1 MDRISFIA
9 SLTKGLKSVVDC
21 GIDHGYTL
29 ISAIR
34 DYGVSFGYGID
45 VNKDPLEA
53 ARINIEKAGLTDKT
67 KLILSDGLQDLE
79 ENMKEQPEGLIIT
92 GMGGSLITEIL
103 SYDLDLSK
111 SFKRL
116 ILSAHNDTPKLR
128 YFLINRGFKIT
139 EEYMLEEN
147 NHIYE
152 VIVAT
157 TEPLTK
163 KYDYYDMVFGP
174 ILRKEK
180 SQLFI
185 KKYTQTLN
193 QTKIALENAKDEVQ
207 ISKLKMT
214 KAMIEEVLK

>member
-1 MDRISFIA
+1 MDRIDFIA
-9 SLTKGLKSVVDC
+9 SLTKGLKSVGDC

-29 ISAIR
+29 ISALR
-34 DYGVSFGYGID
+34 DYGVSYGIGID

-53 ARINIEKAGLTDKT
+53 ARLNIEKAGLTDRT
-67 KLILSDGLQDLE
+67 QLFLSDGLQEFE
-79 ENMKEQPEGLIIT
+79 ENVKEQPEGLIIT

-128 YFLINRGFKIT
+128 YFLINFGFKIID
-139 EEYMLEEN
+139 EYLIEEN
-147 NHIYE
+147 GHIYE
-152 VIVAT
+152 IIVANS
-157 TEPLTK
+157 EK
-163 KYDYYDMVFGP
+163 IDRKYDYYDMVFGP
-174 ILRKEK
+174 ILRVNKGD
-180 SQLFI
+180 LFV
-185 KKYTQTLN
+185 KKYSLTLE
-193 QTKIALENAKDEVQ
+193 QTKLALQNAKDPVQ